1 MEVNIPK
8 LVCVILK
15 SFLNFIYL
23 TGLMFGVVKEENNLF
38 SIRTQA

>member
-15 SFLNFIYL
+15 SFLSLVYL
-23 TGLMFGVVKEENNLF
+23 TGLIFGVVKEENNLS

>member
-1 MEVNIPK
+1 MEVNILK

-15 SFLNFIYL
+15 SFLSFIYL
-23 TGLMFGVVKEENNLF
+23 TGLIFGVVKEENNLS